1 MEKELD
7 SYVIFYIGNL
17 VSGHIY
23 GQAGCFQVIICF
35 ILSSFCFI
43 NISADLCH
51 IDVSCPVSV
60 NEKQEEQLKDANMLM
75 VLLLCSKGNV
85 TFPLTETESFD
96 SMK

>member
-7 SYVIFYIGNL
+7 SYVIFYIGKL
-17 VSGHIY
+17 VSGHIC

-35 ILSSFCFI
+35 VLSSFCFI

-60 NEKQEEQLKDANMLM
+60 NEKQEGQLKDAN
-75 VLLLCSKGNV
+75 VLLLLCYKGNV
-85 TFPLTETESFD
+85 TFLLTEAESFD